1 MTRTRL
7 IVSALVARLVLLTY
21 GVESRAADPE
31 SINGSELPVLVTE
44 TPGMVRLQVLLPEDV
59 PPGSVEVRLAG
70 RYNKGTTEFPAGT
83 VLLRAAQPLGALAFY
98 LLEPESDDG
107 LAVWNF
113 LDPYLEAGKTY
124 PVYRTMQEV
133 KASSRLLAPGGH

>member
-31 SINGSELPVLVTE
+31 SINRSELPVLVTE

-70 RYNKGTTEFPAGT
+70 RKVV
-83 VLLRAAQPLGALAFY
+83 VLARGIGGRQLRSRSLRLADAPVEGGAIM
-98 LLEPESDDG
+98 
-107 LAVWNF
+107 
-113 LDPYLEAGKTY
+113 LEAACED
-124 PVYRTMQEV
+124 RRE
-133 KASSRLLAPGGH
+133 SSGRSEG

>member
-31 SINGSELPVLVTE
+31 SINRSELPLLVTE
-44 TPGMVRLQVLLPEDV
+44 TPGMVRLRVLLPEDV

-70 RYNKGTTEFPAGT
+70 RKVV
-83 VLLRAAQPLGALAFY
+83 VLARGIDGRQLRSRSLRLADAPFEGGAQADY
-98 LLEPESDDG
+98 EPDG
-107 LAVWNF
+107 SLTIT
-113 LDPYLEAGKTY
+113 L
-124 PVYRTMQEV
+124 Q
-133 KASSRLLAPGGH
+133 KARRGGS